1 MTATSLITLDDV
13 QPDLRVGIDHAR
25 GTDLTAVALVDTK
38 TRRVV
43 SVRLIKPH
51 AQTMTTA
58 ENTLAN
64 LDRANR
70 LRWRARI
77 LEARAAEVERDHHDP
92 ARAARIRVRAERH
105 HGRANDLITHGEA
118 AA

>member
-1 MTATSLITLDDV
+1 MTTTDLIERDDIQLD
-13 QPDLRVGIDHAR
+13 LLVGIDRAR
-25 GTDLTAVALVDTK
+25 GTDLTVEALVDTM

-43 SVRLIKPH
+43 AVRTIGTP
-51 AQTMTTA
+51 T
-58 ENTLAN
+58 N

-77 LEARAAEVERDHHDP
+77 LEARATEVERDHHDP

-105 HGRANDLITHGEA
+105 HVRANDLITHGEA